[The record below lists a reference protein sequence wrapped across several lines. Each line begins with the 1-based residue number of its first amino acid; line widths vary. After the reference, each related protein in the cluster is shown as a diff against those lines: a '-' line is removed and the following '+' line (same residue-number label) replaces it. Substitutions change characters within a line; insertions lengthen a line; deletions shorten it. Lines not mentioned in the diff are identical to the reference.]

1 MQDEKQPKSLDELI
15 ALMREAIASGE
26 LSEDETAE
34 LEERCKQLEQMPEE
48 EKESMDYF
56 LHHMPYQESDLTLI
70 VLKGH
75 LLIEQKIREFIRERM
90 LNPTA
95 LDQIRLT
102 AHQAIC
108 LAEALTL
115 PNSDPEVLWGV
126 IRKVNALRN
135 ELAHKLTPERVEER
149 VQEIE
154 RDYSRFGAVQSGFAG
169 ILGHLYGQL
178 SELCRIVR
186 DPSFQVRGRGASK

>member
-15 ALMREAIASGE
+15 ALMREAITSGE
-26 LSEDETAE
+26 LSEDEKAE

-56 LHHMPYQESDLTLI
+56 LHHMPSQESDLTLI

-75 LLIEQKIREFIRERM
+75 LLIEQRIREFIRERL

-95 LDQIRLT
+95 LDQIRLS

-115 PNSDPEVLWGV
+115 PNGDPEVLWSV
-126 IRKVNALRN
+126 IRKVNVLRN
-135 ELAHKLTPERVEER
+135 ELAHKITPERVEER

-154 RDYSRFGAVQSGFAG
+154 RDYSKFGAVQSGFAG

-178 SELCRIVR
+178 SELCRNAR
-186 DPSFQVRGRGASK
+186 DPSFQMRVRGTSK

>member
-1 MQDEKQPKSLDELI
+1 MKDEKQPKSLDELM

-26 LSEDETAE
+26 LSDDEKAE
-34 LEERCKQLEQMPEE
+34 LEERCRQLEQMPKE

-56 LHHMPYQESDLTLI
+56 LHHMPYQESDLTLN

-75 LLIEQKIREFIRERM
+75 LLIEQRIREFIQERL
-90 LNPTA
+90 LNPAA
-95 LDQIRLT
+95 LNQIRLT
-102 AHQAIC
+102 SHEAIC

-115 PNSDPEVLWGV
+115 PNSEPKVLWSV
-126 IRKVNALRN
+126 IRKVNTLRN
-135 ELAHKLTPERVEER
+135 ELAHKLTSQRVEEL

-154 RDYSRFGAVQSGFAG
+154 SEYSRFETVQSGFVG

-178 SELCRIVR
+178 SELCRVAR
-186 DPSFQVRGRGASK
+186 EPEFRVRGRASSQ

>member
-1 MQDEKQPKSLDELI
+1 MQNDKQPKSIDELI
-15 ALMREAIASGE
+15 SLTREAIASGE
-26 LSEDETAE
+26 LSEDEKAE
-34 LEERCKQLEQMPEE
+34 LEERCRRFEQMPRE

-56 LHHMPYQESDLTLI
+56 LHHMPDGESDLTLI

-75 LLIEQKIREFIRERM
+75 LLIEQRIREFIRERL
-90 LNPTA
+90 LNPAA

-102 AHQAIC
+102 SHQAIC

-115 PNSDPEVLWGV
+115 PNSDPAVLWSV

-154 RDYSRFGAVQSGFAG
+154 SDYSRFGTAQSGFAG

-178 SELCRIVR
+178 SELCRIAR
-186 DPSFQVRGRGASK
+186 DPSFQVRGRSSSQ